1 MKDEKKEEEKG
12 WIDQLLMNQLIRIW
26 TDFIL
31 GVLALFS
38 TERNITKPKRPLKD
52 LLDRWFKKW
61 TIKY

>member
-12 WIDQLLMNQLIRIW
+12 WIDQLLMNQLIKIL

-38 TERNITKPKRPLKD
+38 TDRNITKTKRPLKD
-52 LLDRWFKKW
+52 LLDRWFQK
-61 TIKY
+61 

>member
-12 WIDQLLMNQLIRIW
+12 WIDQLLMNQLIKIL

-38 TERNITKPKRPLKD
+38 TDRNITKPKRPLKD
-52 LLDRWFKKW
+52 LLDRWFQK
-61 TIKY
+61 